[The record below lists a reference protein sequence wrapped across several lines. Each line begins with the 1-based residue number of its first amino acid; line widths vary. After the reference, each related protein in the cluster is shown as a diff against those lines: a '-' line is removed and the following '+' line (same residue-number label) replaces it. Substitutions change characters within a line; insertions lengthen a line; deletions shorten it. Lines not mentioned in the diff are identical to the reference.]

1 MKTIDNFSST
11 TFNYGWEQN
20 ITRNEIEGRDILIST
35 LPRFFNEGVK
45 VKELNNTSITDPIDL
60 IITLD
65 DDTKIGIEV
74 KEWSYS
80 CTYLGNRDNKIE
92 PSFMLK
98 ESKLNRMK
106 KYAKQNKI
114 KYIIYVAI
122 LDGKAYYYYLN
133 NINWKEVIKYNIYQK
148 RQQMNPNSEWS
159 YQMTYFL
166 KLKDARKVIEKEV
179 KE

>member
-45 VKELNNTSITDPIDL
+45 VKEINNTSITDPIDL

-133 NINWKEVIKYNIYQK
+133 NINWKDVIKYNIYQK
-148 RQQMNPNSEWS
+148 RQQMNPNSEWF